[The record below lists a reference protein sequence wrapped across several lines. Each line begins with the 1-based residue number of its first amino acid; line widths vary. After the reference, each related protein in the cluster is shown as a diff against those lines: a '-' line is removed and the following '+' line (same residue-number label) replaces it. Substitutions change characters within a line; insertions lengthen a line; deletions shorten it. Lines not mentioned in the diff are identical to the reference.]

1 MRSRGTPPVL
11 AHVNSVVVGDWVR
24 ENGSVSIDDPYAGSL
39 GRFYVLYIERPRL
52 ARAIGALTWGT
63 SFREMYR
70 SLAELRSLPRSIT
83 VLDACCGGG
92 LVLRW
97 LDPLIYRYVG
107 IDSSPSMLKRARRTA
122 RRRGFANAE
131 LQLADAE
138 DIPLPDG
145 STDIVLL
152 FNALHAVLDPQ
163 SAVGEVSKPGPARRP
178 GGRRRAG
185 WQSPGCRSSCALT

>member
-39 GRFYVLYIERPRL
+39 GRFYVFYIERPRL

-107 IDSSPSMLKRARRTA
+107 IDSSPSMLKRAHRTA
-122 RRRGFANAE
+122 
-131 LQLADAE
+131 
-138 DIPLPDG
+138 
-145 STDIVLL
+145 
-152 FNALHAVLDPQ
+152 
-163 SAVGEVSKPGPARRP
+163 PA
-178 GGRRRAG
+178 GLCQCGAAAG
-185 WQSPGCRSSCALT
+185 